1 MIMQTTSISA
11 RFDAETLD
19 RLDEIAKGLGKSRTA
34 VIKDAVANYLD
45 YDFWFRE
52 QVAKGLADLDA
63 GKTVTHEQMKNT
75 VRELGYH
82 VD

>member
-1 MIMQTTSISA
+1 MQTTSISA
-11 RFDAETLD
+11 RFDTETLS

-34 VIKDAVANYLD
+34 LIKDAVANYLD

-63 GKTVTHEQMKNT
+63 GKTVTHDQVKDTIRDM
-75 VRELGYH
+75 GYN

>member
-1 MIMQTTSISA
+1 MQTTSISA
-11 RFDAETLD
+11 RFDTETLS

-34 VIKDAVANYLD
+34 IIKDAVANYLD

-63 GKTVTHEQMKNT
+63 GKTVTHDQVKDTIRDM
-75 VRELGYH
+75 GYN

>member
-1 MIMQTTSISA
+1 MQTTSISA
-11 RFDAETLD
+11 RFDAETLA

-34 VIKDAVANYLD
+34 IIKEAVANYLD

-52 QVAKGLADLDA
+52 QVAAGLADLEV
-63 GKTVTHEQMKNT
+63 GNTVDHEQVKDSI
-75 VRELGYH
+75 REMGFE